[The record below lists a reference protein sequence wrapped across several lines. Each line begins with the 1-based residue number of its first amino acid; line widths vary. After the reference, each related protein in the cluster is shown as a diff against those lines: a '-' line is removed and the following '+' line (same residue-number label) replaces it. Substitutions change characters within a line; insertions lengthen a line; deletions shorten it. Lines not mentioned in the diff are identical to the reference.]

1 MRLTELESHLAD
13 YGQRGYYQLEAFLLQ
28 LLKFEASAHGQK
40 ISLDQ
45 GTGSWVFD
53 AYAPEGISDIKIP
66 LAIEVSFTSSHGK
79 LDKIFDKYSRFKRTP
94 NEGLLILSLRAFT
107 ANDLEKFQSST
118 TAAPVFLW
126 GPDEIQNLIDKHEE
140 KAEALSRKLFS
151 TRLAMA
157 VSRSSTNWKEHR
169 EQIISDVCEKY
180 VSGRF
185 SLFLGAGVSSS
196 AGLPDWDTLLNS
208 LFVAMLTNDGFDL
221 ESVEI
226 EQSSSI
232 VKRLRQVDG
241 PSTLMLARYL
251 RRGLSSGSEQEQ
263 ASFTTAV
270 TTQLYALRDHRY
282 SISSP
287 LIKAIASLC
296 TPGRTGAKIQAVVTY
311 NFDDLVER
319 ELETRAVKNRS
330 IFESVGIATA
340 EELPIYHVHG
350 FLPEDRSA
358 YTNLNR
364 ATLVFS
370 EEGYHKIYSEP
381 YHWSN
386 LIQLTTLKE
395 TTCLMIGLSLTDPNL
410 RRLLEIVPKPI
421 DSVKHFAFMRRLD
434 YEKFTKNDGK
444 NIVKAPVGTIS
455 KFLERHHSLNE
466 AVMRELGINI
476 IWYEEYDE
484 IPKILQRIGNLIG
497 IKGLN
502 QK

>member
-1 MRLTELESHLAD
+1 
-13 YGQRGYYQLEAFLLQ
+13 
-28 LLKFEASAHGQK
+28 
-40 ISLDQ
+40 
-45 GTGSWVFD
+45 
-53 AYAPEGISDIKIP
+53 
-66 LAIEVSFTSSHGK
+66 
-79 LDKIFDKYSRFKRTP
+79 
-94 NEGLLILSLRAFT
+94 
-107 ANDLEKFQSST
+107 
-118 TAAPVFLW
+118 
-126 GPDEIQNLIDKHEE
+126 
-140 KAEALSRKLFS
+140 
-151 TRLAMA
+151 
-157 VSRSSTNWKEHR
+157 
-169 EQIISDVCEKY
+169 
-180 VSGRF
+180 
-185 SLFLGAGVSSS
+185 
-196 AGLPDWDTLLNS
+196 
-208 LFVAMLTNDGFDL
+208 
-221 ESVEI
+221 
-226 EQSSSI
+226 
-232 VKRLRQVDG
+232 
-241 PSTLMLARYL
+241 
-251 RRGLSSGSEQEQ
+251 
-263 ASFTTAV
+263 
-270 TTQLYALRDHRY
+270 
-282 SISSP
+282 
-287 LIKAIASLC
+287 
-296 TPGRTGAKIQAVVTY
+296 
-311 NFDDLVER
+311 
-319 ELETRAVKNRS
+319 
-330 IFESVGIATA
+330 VGIATA